1 MNKFIEFKGKTLK
14 NLFSVIP
21 ADFFKPLNSRYKDQ
35 HADCLLAIYNA
46 SRTEISFG
54 VDRESIVSTL
64 TDYFNS
70 RTDDISFDDD
80 TENIER
86 DARSKA
92 QGAINY
98 LKSCGWL
105 DIEDEKDYKQNVV
118 LTEIAVPFIR
128 TMSEVIK
135 NEETEYQG
143 LISQIHA
150 VLQNEELYSKPYQ
163 FILKNVVNNT
173 ELLVSSLKK
182 LNSSIKK
189 HINKQTK
196 NRELKTVLDL
206 FASYNEEI
214 VSKSLYRLKTSEN
227 VGKFRQS
234 IKRNLDRML
243 GTKKIMDD
251 LVTGY
256 MEIEQEN
263 DSEIAEEKIV
273 EMIVHVKT
281 AFENLDRIIEDI
293 DHKNN
298 RYMKNAAAR
307 AKFELS
313 SGTNQAGKINTI
325 LRYFTEFSDS
335 DENIAPDLFNVFA
348 QKFVSEESI
357 KKIPVKKTY
366 DEVESIRTSEVL
378 SAQERE
384 LKKKLMLDRQMSRIF
399 RKKVEK
405 FVSEKLNGRNKFL
418 ASEIPIQN
426 RKDFE
431 NLIYIRLF
439 AIGSKVYSVKKTS
452 NRIKTDKCEFMDF
465 EIIRKNKKETVN
477 V

>member
-1 MNKFIEFKGKTLK
+1 MK
-14 NLFSVIP
+14 NLFSVVP
-21 ADFFKPLNSRYKDQ
+21 ADFFKPLNSQYKDQ
-35 HADCLLAIYNA
+35 YADCLLAIYH
-46 SRTEISFG
+46 SYKTEISYG

-70 RTDDISFDDD
+70 RTDNISFDDEP
-80 TENIER
+80 ENIER

-92 QGAINY
+92 QKVINN
-98 LKSCGWL
+98 LKNFGWL
-105 DIEDEKDYKQNVV
+105 DFEDEKDYKQNVV
-118 LTEIAVPFIR
+118 LTEVAVPFIR
-128 TMSEVIK
+128 TMNEVIK

-163 FILKNVVNNT
+163 FILKNVVNST
-173 ELLVSSLKK
+173 EQLVSSLKK
-182 LNSSIKK
+182 LNISIKK
-189 HINKQTK
+189 HIDKQTK
-196 NRELKTVLDL
+196 NRELKSVLDL
-206 FASYNEEI
+206 FESYNEEI

-227 VGKFRQS
+227 VGRFRQS

-243 GTKKIMDD
+243 GTPKILDD
-251 LVTGY
+251 LVVGY
-256 MEIEQEN
+256 MEIEQEK
-263 DSEIAEEKIV
+263 DSENAKDKIIG
-273 EMIVHVKT
+273 MIIGVKD
-281 AFENLDRIIEDI
+281 AFENLDKIIEDI
-293 DHKNN
+293 DRKNN
-298 RYMKNAAAR
+298 RYMKNAASR

-335 DENIAPDLFNVFA
+335 EENIEPDLFNVFV
-348 QKFVSEESI
+348 QKFVSEESV

-384 LKKKLMLDRQMSRIF
+384 LKKRLLIDRQRVRIY
-399 RKKVEK
+399 RKKIESFVAEK
-405 FVSEKLNGRNKFL
+405 FNGRNMFL
-418 ASEIPIQN
+418 ASEIPVQN

-431 NLIYIRLF
+431 KLIYIRLF
-439 AIGSKVYSVKKTS
+439 ALGSKVYYVKKTGK
-452 NRIKTDKCEFMDF
+452 RVKTEKCEFTDF